1 MRVILASQ
9 SPRRRE
15 LLKVIFDDFEII
27 PSSCEEVVPSDIAVQ
42 NVAEFLADLKAND
55 IAKKYPEALVIGA
68 DTVVI
73 AENEILGKPKNEA
86 QAKEMLNKLSG
97 EKHKVITGVSLYF
110 NGKNRSF
117 SEITEV
123 EFFDLSN
130 DEIENYVKTHEPMD
144 KAGAYGIQGKG
155 SLLVKRINGDYF
167 NVVGLPIAR
176 LKREID
182 EFLK

>member
-1 MRVILASQ
+1 MRIILASQ

-15 LLKVIFDDFEII
+15 LLKTIFENFEII
-27 PSSCEEVVPSDIAVQ
+27 PSSCEEVVPNNISTQ
-42 NVAEFLADLKAND
+42 NVAEFLANLKAND

-97 EKHKVITGVSLYF
+97 KTHTVITGVSLCF
-110 NGKNRSF
+110 NGKNCSF

-155 SLLVKRINGDYF
+155 SLLVKRIDGDYF
-167 NVVGLPIAR
+167 NVVGLPIAK

>member
-15 LLKVIFDDFEII
+15 LLKVIFKNFEII
-27 PSSCEEVVPSDIAVQ
+27 PSSCEEVVPNNISTQ
-42 NVAEFLADLKAND
+42 NVAEFLANLKAND

-97 EKHKVITGVSLYF
+97 EKHKVITGVSLCL

-155 SLLVKRINGDYF
+155 SLLVKRIDGDYF